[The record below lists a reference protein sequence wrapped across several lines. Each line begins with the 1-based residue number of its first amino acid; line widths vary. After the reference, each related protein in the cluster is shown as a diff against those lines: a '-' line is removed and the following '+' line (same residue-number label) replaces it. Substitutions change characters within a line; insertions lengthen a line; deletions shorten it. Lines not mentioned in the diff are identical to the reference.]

1 MPDAKYIVA
10 TTENHEGVSSKII
23 LVSADTGEV
32 TPIDYEPEP
41 DKRWSH
47 ELIAVSPDGKSIACS
62 RYKVGAADLA
72 VIPFG
77 GGTAKRLV
85 AVSPSISGLV
95 WTPDGKELIWAEEA
109 VNNPGLRRIAV
120 DAPEGVIPQRQ
131 SGVGED
137 GRHPVFA
144 RPGFHS
150 GVRMA
155 YSLRVRDNSEPVARG
170 FVSRWENARRT
181 TPHRHDHSAK
191 FRSPDFSRRHAH
203 CLRLEP
209 LRRLRGLGLGQ

>member
-1 MPDAKYIVA
+1 MVSRRTFDRICPRQEPDARSRHSADLSESWHAVAGSSIDWKPDAKYIVSTA
-10 TTENHEGVSSKII
+10 ENHEGVSNEII

-47 ELIAVSPDGKSIACS
+47 VLIAVSPDGKRIACS

-85 AVSPSISGLV
+85 AVSPSIKGLV

-120 DAPEGVIPQRQ
+120 DAPEGA
-131 SGVGED
+131 
-137 GRHPVFA
+137 F
-144 RPGFHS
+144 
-150 GVRMA
+150 
-155 YSLRVRDNSEPVARG
+155 L
-170 FVSRWENARRT
+170 NAC
-181 TPHRHDHSAK
+181 P
-191 FRSPDFSRRHAH
+191 
-203 CLRLEP
+203 E
-209 LRRLRGLGLGQ
+209 